1 MSLLDAWAN
10 PSYCWVVICKNA
22 RVHRETN
29 MMFGHKIPLG
39 ETDAFEPLP
48 VSEPFV
54 VRCDE
59 CGDERSYEPAEVLR
73 LELALPESITP
84 HPQFRYTHFST
95 QLHVQEITNR
105 SPSFP
110 RPRKKRENLLI
121 APGFLSVCP
130 TSNREKTTQP
140 CNSGRKRFADCESN
154 KALRRKSP
162 AWWA

>member
-1 MSLLDAWAN
+1 MSTLDAWAN

-22 RVHRETN
+22 RAHRETN

-73 LELALPESITP
+73 LELALPETFTP
-84 HPQFRYTHFST
+84 HLRFR
-95 QLHVQEITNR
+95 
-105 SPSFP
+105 
-110 RPRKKRENLLI
+110 
-121 APGFLSVCP
+121 
-130 TSNREKTTQP
+130 
-140 CNSGRKRFADCESN
+140 
-154 KALRRKSP
+154 
-162 AWWA
+162 